1 MLKRTI
7 CVGLILG
14 GALQAATVEQ
24 LLSGVKH
31 HYQERMDRLSLEESE
46 RALGMV
52 QAQFWPKI
60 RVFGSVTHYNSPTN
74 LRPATPTENAKFG
87 PPPAGNGSGDFPFS
101 TDIERIGATVSMPIF
116 VAELFTLVEKARAM
130 RQSVQAKK
138 RLNLLKDQAIV
149 LGANANLRY
158 LEEMEAALLSKA
170 KTLRSTEKIVGAK
183 VKAGRASASALYK
196 VQERLDSIRIAL
208 DNIAIQKE
216 NLRVLVES
224 LSGVELRRSAPMRK
238 KGRIEERE
246 FLALQPLKARAQA
259 DRLEAEAQKEKLYPS
274 LHLQGDINR
283 GYGDSYFSGR
293 RVQRDYGGIG
303 LTVSAPLLDMPQI
316 RSMQKARVHAMKSAI
331 EVEKTATELRAKAKG
346 MRRQVRVLEHS
357 MSLHRRNIANEKKL
371 LSIAHKSYDE
381 GRMTLEEYLRYVDAL
396 YDAKAQLYKTQALWW
411 QTLAQLA
418 FLYGNDFERIVR

>member
-1 MLKRTI
+1 MLKRAI
-7 CVGLILG
+7 CGGLILG
-14 GALQAATVEQ
+14 GVLQAETVAQ
-24 LLSGVKH
+24 LLDGVKS
-31 HYQERMDRLSLEESE
+31 HYRERIDRLTLEESD

-52 QAQFWPKI
+52 QSQFWPKI
-60 RVFGSVTHYNSPTN
+60 RIFGSITHYNSPSN
-74 LRPATPTENAKFG
+74 LRPVTPTENAVVA
-87 PPPAGNGSGDFPFS
+87 PDFPFS
-101 TDIERIGATVSMPIF
+101 REIERIGATVSMPIF
-116 VAELFTLVEKARAM
+116 VTELFTLVEKARAM
-130 RQSVQAKK
+130 RQSVRAKK
-138 RLNLLKDQAIV
+138 RLNLLKDQATV

-158 LEEMEAALLSKA
+158 LEEMEAALHSKA
-170 KTLRSTEKIVGAK
+170 KTLRSTERIVRAK
-183 VKAGRASASALYK
+183 VRTGRASASALYK

-224 LSGVELRRSAPMRK
+224 LSGVNLRRSAPMHK

-246 FLALQPLKARAQA
+246 FLALQPLKAKARA

-283 GYGDSYFSGR
+283 GYGDSYASGR

-303 LTVSAPLLDMPQI
+303 LTLSAPLLDMPQI
-316 RSMQKARVHAMKSAI
+316 RNMQKARVHAMKSAI
-331 EVEKTATELRAKAKG
+331 EVEKTAAELRAKAKG
-346 MRRQVRVLEHS
+346 MRRQVQVLEHS
-357 MSLHRRNIANEKKL
+357 LSLHRRNIANEKRL
-371 LSIAHKSYDE
+371 LAIARKSYDE

-418 FLYGNDFERIVR
+418 FLYGNDFGRIVR

>member
-1 MLKRTI
+1 MKRAFYTS
-7 CVGLILG
+7 LILG
-14 GALQAATVEQ
+14 GLLQAATVEQ
-24 LLSGVKH
+24 LLNGVKQ
-31 HYQERMDRLSLEESE
+31 HYRERMDRLSVEESDK
-46 RALGMV
+46 ALGMV
-52 QAQFWPKI
+52 QSQFWPKI
-60 RVFGSVTHYNSPTN
+60 QVFGSITHYNSPSN
-74 LRPATPTENAKFG
+74 LRPVTPTENAAVA
-87 PPPAGNGSGDFPFS
+87 PDLPFS
-101 TDIERIGATVSMPIF
+101 RDIERIGATVSMPIF

-138 RLNLLKDQAIV
+138 RLNLLKDQATV

-158 LEEMEAALLSKA
+158 LEEMEAALHSKA
-170 KTLRSTEKIVGAK
+170 KTLRSTERIVRAK
-183 VKAGRASASALYK
+183 VQTGRASSASLYK
-196 VQERLDSIRIAL
+196 VQERLDSIHIAL

-303 LTVSAPLLDMPQI
+303 LTLSAPLLDMPQI
-316 RSMQKARVHAMKSAI
+316 RNMQKARVHAMKSTI
-331 EVEKTATELRAKAKG
+331 EVEKTAAELRAKAKG
-346 MRRQVRVLEHS
+346 MRRQVQVLQHS
-357 MSLHRRNIANEKKL
+357 MGLHRRNIANEKKL
-371 LSIAHKSYDE
+371 LSIARKSYEE
-381 GRMTLEEYLRYVDAL
+381 GRMTLEEYLRYIDAL